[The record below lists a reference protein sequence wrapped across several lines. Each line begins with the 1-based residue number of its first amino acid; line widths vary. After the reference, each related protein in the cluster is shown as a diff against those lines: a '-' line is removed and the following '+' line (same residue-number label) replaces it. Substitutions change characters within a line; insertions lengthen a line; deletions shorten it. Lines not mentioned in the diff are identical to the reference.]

1 MVLLTIVTGAYKPTY
16 NWGASHCTYDDPMI
30 FKISH
35 LFRGAFVMVD
45 SGSSDGDS
53 GIPLVGVARKPKGSP
68 AGLQCL
74 RGARDVVV
82 LISHDLWRKYEVIYS
97 YRSSMMGMMRW
108 VKLPMNELTQ

>member
-1 MVLLTIVTGAYKPTY
+1 
-16 NWGASHCTYDDPMI
+16 
-30 FKISH
+30 
-35 LFRGAFVMVD
+35 MVD